1 MCIHVEDKF
10 PYQVDPHKQW
20 HFNNENNL
28 FGPMTKCSS
37 LRDGLTIEVCSRTQ
51 YWGGRGVNVELKIK
65 VATYKLQS
73 CSLHPKE
80 MFTTPVQI
88 VLYARITA

>member
-1 MCIHVEDKF
+1 MV
-10 PYQVDPHKQW
+10 
-20 HFNNENNL
+20 L
-28 FGPMTKCSS
+28 L
-37 LRDGLTIEVCSRTQ
+37 LRFVQGTQ
-51 YWGGRGVNVELKIK
+51 YWGGRGVNYELKIK